1 MKVLIYISMYYI
13 IADLEQMDKFTNKDK
28 LKNMFTIFLQHFLFF
43 GSLFKKMMRD
53 RRIDMIIKLFASL
66 LITRFVNRNFLEA
79 SSHSLM

>member
-1 MKVLIYISMYYI
+1 M

-28 LKNMFTIFLQHFLFF
+28 LKNMFTLFLQYFLCFS

-53 RRIDMIIKLFASL
+53 KRIDMIIKLFASL
-66 LITRFVNRNFLEA
+66 LITRFINRNFLVA